1 MSRKITLS
9 LLFFTAIL
17 LLSGCMY
24 PNQERSQNQIPYKD
38 EIQSVQA
45 AVDSYKKDNG
55 GLLPIKTT
63 EVNTPVYQKYPIDFK
78 KLTPKYLSEPPGNA
92 FESGGV
98 FQYVIVDDQTNPTVK
113 LFDLRIAE
121 TIQEI
126 KMRIKANGYPPF
138 KKRLAYNVYSLDFT
152 KLGYEKPPYAVSPYT
167 GHNLPFVITGD
178 TEVYVDYSS
187 DLYQVIKQ
195 KKEIFKQD
203 EDIRP
208 ILVKDSMFV
217 PAYSLP
223 YTLDPKTGDPIF
235 LDKK

>member
-1 MSRKITLS
+1 MKRKITLS
-9 LLFFTAIL
+9 LVFTVL

-24 PNQERSQNQIPYKD
+24 PNQERSQNQIPYKAQV
-38 EIQSVQA
+38 QSVQS
-45 AVDSYKKDNG
+45 AVDSYRKDNG

-63 EVNTPVYQKYPIDFK
+63 EVNTPIYQKYPVDFK
-78 KLTPKYLSEPPGNA
+78 KLIPRYLSEPPGNA
-92 FESGGV
+92 FENGGV
-98 FQYVIVDDQTNPTVK
+98 FQYVIIDEQTNPTVK

-126 KMRIKANGYPPF
+126 KLRIKANGYPPF
-138 KKRLAYNVYSLDFT
+138 KKVLANNVFSLDYK
-152 KLGYEKPPYAVSPYT
+152 KLGYDSPPYAVSPFT
-167 GHNLPFVITGD
+167 GHNLPFVITGS

-187 DLYQVIKQ
+187 DLYQAIKG
-195 KKEIFKQD
+195 KKISVKEG

-208 ILVKDSMFV
+208 ILAKDTLFV

-223 YTLDPKTGDPIF
+223 YTLNPTTGEPIF

>member
-1 MSRKITLS
+1 MNRKITIS
-9 LLFFTAIL
+9 LLFFTAI

-24 PNQERSQNQIPYKD
+24 PNQERSQNQIPYQD
-38 EIQSVQA
+38 QIQSVQA

-78 KLTPKYLSEPPGNA
+78 KLTPRYLSEPPGNA
-92 FESGGV
+92 FENGGV
-98 FQYVIVDDQTNPTVK
+98 FQYVIVDEQTNPTVK
-113 LFDLRIAE
+113 VFDLRIAE

-152 KLGYEKPPYAVSPYT
+152 KLGYNKPPYAVSPYT

-187 DLYQVIKQ
+187 DLYQAIKQ
-195 KKEIFKQD
+195 KKEILKPS

>member
-1 MSRKITLS
+1 MNRKITLS
-9 LLFFTAIL
+9 ILFFTTI

-24 PNQERSQNQIPYKD
+24 PNQERSQNQLPYKD
-38 EIQSVQA
+38 QIRSVQA
-45 AVDSYKKDNG
+45 AVDSYKKDNA
-55 GLLPIKTT
+55 GLLPIKTM
-63 EVNTPVYQKYPIDFK
+63 EANTPVYQKYPIDFK
-78 KLTPKYLSEPPGNA
+78 KLTPKYLSEPPSNA

-98 FQYVIVDDQTNPTVK
+98 FQYVIVDEQTNPTVK
-113 LFDLRIAE
+113 VFDLRIAE

-126 KMRIKANGYPPF
+126 KMRIKASGYPPF
-138 KKRLAYNVYSLDFT
+138 KKRLAYNVFSLDFS

-187 DLYQVIKQ
+187 DLYQAIKQ
-195 KKEIFKQD
+195 KKETLKPG

-223 YTLDPKTGDPIF
+223 YTLDPNTGEPIF

>member
-1 MSRKITLS
+1 MNRKITFS
-9 LLFFTAIL
+9 LLLFTAI

-24 PNQERSQNQIPYKD
+24 PNQEHSQNQIPYKD
-38 EIQSVQA
+38 QIQSVQA
-45 AVDSYKKDNG
+45 AVDSYKKDNE

-63 EVNTPVYQKYPIDFK
+63 EVSTPVYQKYPIDFK
-78 KLTPKYLSEPPGNA
+78 KLTPRYLPEPPGSA
-92 FESGGV
+92 FENGGV
-98 FQYVIVDDQTNPTVK
+98 FQYVIVDEQTNPTVK
-113 LFDLRIAE
+113 VFDLRIAE

-152 KLGYEKPPYAVSPYT
+152 KLGYDKPPYAVSPYT

-187 DLYQVIKQ
+187 DLYQAIKQ
-195 KKEIFKQD
+195 KKKILKTG